1 MHRIRRFIHKI
12 QKKLDAWL
20 TEERR
25 EYILIHK
32 YHPRA
37 TLLFII
43 VGAMISAGVFTYGT
57 WFRPPRSFPL
67 HSFITIEEGVTLRQ
81 AAQQLRDAGVI
92 RSARLFTYAAKLTG
106 REQSVIAGEYFLSGP
121 ENALSLMWR
130 IAKGDYGIEPEKLVI
145 PEGADVY
152 DIAEIFAGR
161 YRSFDPID
169 FLAEAQ
175 KYEGYL
181 FPDTYYV
188 YPNVTASEAIALMR
202 SNFEKQIFDIA
213 DEIEEF
219 GRPLDEVLIVA
230 SIVEREANKKGDREI
245 IAGIMWRRLEINMPL
260 QVDVTFRY
268 INGKHTYNLTKAD
281 LLEDNPYNTYVNKGL
296 PPTPIAN
303 PSLEAI
309 LATVN
314 PKETKYLFFLADRK
328 NNTYFS
334 ETYEEHL
341 RKKRLYID

>member
-1 MHRIRRFIHKI
+1 MDRIWRFIHI
-12 QKKLDAWL
+12 LQRRLATWL

-25 EYILIHK
+25 EYIFIHK

-43 VGAMISAGVFTYGT
+43 VGLTISIGVFTYGT
-57 WFRPPRSFPL
+57 WLRPPRSFPL

-81 AAQQLRDAGVI
+81 AAQQLREAGVI
-92 RSARLFTYAAKLTG
+92 RSARLFTYAAKITG

-121 ENALSLMWR
+121 ESSLSLMWR
-130 IAKGDYGIEPEKLVI
+130 IAKGDYGIDPEKIVI

-152 DIAEIFAGR
+152 DIAEIFAKK
-161 YRSFDPID
+161 YKSFDPID

-188 YPNVTASEAIALMR
+188 YPNVTATEVIDLMR

-213 DEIEEF
+213 DQIEEF
-219 GRPLDEVLIVA
+219 GEPLDEVLIVA
-230 SIVEREANKKGDREI
+230 SIVEREANKQSDREI
-245 IAGIMWRRLEINMPL
+245 IAGIIWKRLEIGMPL

-281 LLEDNPYNTYVNKGL
+281 LLEDNPYNTYTNKGL

-303 PSLEAI
+303 PSLEAM
-309 LATVN
+309 LATIN
-314 PKETKYLFFLADRK
+314 PKKTDYLFFLADRK
-328 NNTYFS
+328 NHTYFS

>member
-1 MHRIRRFIHKI
+1 MHRIRRFIHKL

-37 TLLFII
+37 TLLFAVVAII
-43 VGAMISAGVFTYGT
+43 ISSGVFIYGT
-57 WFRPPRSFPL
+57 WLRPPRSFPL
-67 HSFITIEEGVTLRQ
+67 HSFITIKEGGTLRE
-81 AAQQLRDAGVI
+81 AAQQLRDQGVI
-92 RSARLFTYAAKLTG
+92 RSARLFTYAAKISG
-106 REQSVIAGEYFLSGP
+106 REQSVIAGEYFLRDP
-121 ENALSLMWR
+121 ENSLSLMWR
-130 IAKGDYGIEPEKLVI
+130 IATGDYGIEPEKLVI
-145 PEGADVY
+145 PEGSDVY
-152 DIAEIFAGR
+152 DIAEQLAET
-161 YRSFDPID
+161 YQTFDPID
-169 FLAEAQ
+169 FLSIAQ
-175 KYEGYL
+175 PYEGYL

-188 YPNVTASEAIALMR
+188 YPNLTAEEALNLFR

-219 GRPLDEVLIVA
+219 GKPLDEVLIVA
-230 SIVEREANKKGDREI
+230 SIVEREANKKADRET
-245 IAGIMWRRLEINMPL
+245 IAGIIWRRLEIGMPL

-268 INGKHTYNLTKAD
+268 INGKHTYNLTRAD

-303 PSLEAI
+303 PSLESI

-314 PKETKYLFFLADRK
+314 PRETNYLFFLADRRYR
-328 NNTYFS
+328 TYFS

-341 RKKRLYID
+341 RKKRLYVD